1 MAATDVIDIDTA
13 QRMLGVDGQVDGAL
27 LQTYVSSASA
37 LLDRLCG
44 PVVAREVDAER
55 HDGGGPTIRLCRP
68 PVLVGLDNFAVTEY
82 AGTVATGLEIEGAG
96 TLPEAAVLLDTQF
109 GVVRRRSSGAD
120 ALFASGRQNVVV
132 DYWAGRF
139 ADTASV
145 DERFRHACF
154 QLVAHMWSGEQAAG
168 SAMFGGDQMWS
179 PGPGFAVP
187 NRVRELL
194 ADELL
199 VPAVA

>member
-13 QRMLGVDGQVDGAL
+13 QRMLGVDGQADGAL
-27 LQTYVSSASA
+27 LQTYVSSASS

-44 PVVAREVDAER
+44 PVVARQVDSER
-55 HDGGGPTIRLCRP
+55 HDGGGPTIQLRYP
-68 PVLVGLDNFAVTEY
+68 PVLVGLDNFGVIEY
-82 AGTVATGLEIEGAG
+82 AGEVAIGLEMEGPG
-96 TLPEAAVLLDTQF
+96 TLPEAAVLLDARF

-120 ALFASGRQNVVV
+120 ALFAPGRQNVTV
-132 DYWAGRF
+132 DYWAGRYD
-139 ADTASV
+139 DTASV

-154 QLVAHMWSGEQAAG
+154 QLVAHMWSGEQSAG
-168 SAMFGGDQMWS
+168 TAMFGGDQMWS